1 MPASTAATGRLS
13 HLLELADQGPALRA
27 ALAEEVAE
35 ILCRWP
41 DDCPETMRPVC
52 ETLLARCARDVEP
65 AARARLRVMLY
76 ANPSLS
82 ARALPRQVPDRVLV
96 ETARAG
102 GDVGAKL
109 AGALGLDRQTVQDIL
124 NDESGEKLVIACK
137 AAGID
142 RAAFSALALTI
153 GPRREPAATYA
164 LLDSFDAVTAGEA
177 RRRLCAWGEP
187 DTRRAVQLSA

>member
-35 ILCRWP
+35 ILCHWP
-41 DDCPETMRPVC
+41 DDCPQTMRPVC

-82 ARALPRQVPDRVLV
+82 ARVLPRQTPDCVLV

-109 AGALGLDRQTVQDIL
+109 AGALGLDRQTVRDIL
-124 NDESGEKLVIACK
+124 HDESGEKLVIACR

-153 GPRREPAATYA
+153 GPRRGPAATYA
-164 LLDSFDAVTAGEA
+164 LLDSFDTITAGEA
-177 RRRLCAWGEP
+177 RRRLCAWGAP
-187 DTRRAVQLSA
+187 DGRQKVQLSA